1 MNPIINALKNLSLTT
16 VNIIV
21 ALIFFIITARISNP
35 AFFGKIAIIQ
45 LLEAISYSFFTFIN
59 PNIVTREASY
69 MYAKNEIN
77 KTFIST
83 VLLTPFILSPAF
95 LILLIFPS
103 YIRLTIPYLILY
115 ILTVYIGYILIG
127 MNKFTENTILAST
140 FLIIRWIVSLVAV
153 LLKDI
158 YLFIGI
164 WTLGALIFD
173 TIGVLIIYK
182 AVNGLPLK
190 FSPAIFR
197 RIFRIGLLLYLS
209 GASGFLSSQGDRV
222 TTSYLLGSYYLG
234 LYQFAALVASVP
246 NYIFQGFNNVLLS
259 SSSFYKALGK
269 DEVLMSR
276 LSFKV
281 ISLMSLLTVA
291 ISLPFAEILVPK
303 LFPSY
308 IDSIK
313 PMIILLL
320 ASTLPAPINILTT
333 FLVSF
338 NKNLKPFL
346 IISGVNAFTT
356 LLSSFL
362 LIPRIG
368 IMGGAYSQLAV
379 AIISS
384 FFTLYYVLREKVFQP
399 TKKEWVVLSLIP
411 LTFLFEL
418 LVDPTYMDIVYVVAI
433 ILVFKLPGVFEN
445 REKDII
451 LNFAPSMLRRIIG
464 ILL

>member
-1 MNPIINALKNLSLTT
+1 MNPIINALKSLSTTT

-21 ALIFFIITARISNP
+21 ALIFFIVTAKTTNP
-35 AFFGKIAIIQ
+35 AFFGKVAIIQ
-45 LLEAISYSFFTFIN
+45 VLEVISSSFFTFLN
-59 PNIVTREASY
+59 PNIVTREVSY
-69 MYAKNEIN
+69 MYAKNEID

-83 VLLTPFILSPAF
+83 TLLTPLIVLPTF

-103 YIRLTIPYLILY
+103 YIRFTIPYLILY
-115 ILTVYIGYILIG
+115 ILTVYISSILTG
-127 MNKFTENTILAST
+127 MNKFTENTILTNT

-164 WTLGALIFD
+164 WTLDALVFN
-173 TIGVLIIYK
+173 TIGIFIIYK
-182 AVNGLPLK
+182 AVSGLALK
-190 FSPAIFR
+190 FSPAVFK
-197 RIFRIGLLLYLS
+197 RIFRIGLPLYLFGGS
-209 GASGFLSSQGDRV
+209 AFLSSQGDRV

-234 LYQFAALVASVP
+234 LYQFAALVAGVP
-246 NYIFQGFNNVLLS
+246 SMIIASFNSVLLS

-269 DEVLMSR
+269 DEVLISR

-281 ISLMSLLTVA
+281 VSLMTLLTVT
-291 ISLPFAEILVPK
+291 ISLLFAEILVPK

-308 IDSIK
+308 VDSIK

-320 ASTLPAPINILTT
+320 ASTLPVPINILTT

-356 LLSSFL
+356 LSTSFL

-384 FFTLYYVLREKVFQP
+384 SFTLYYVLRERVFQP
-399 TKKEWVVLSLIP
+399 TKKEWVILSLIP
-411 LTFLFEL
+411 LTFIFEL
-418 LVDPTYMDIVYVVAI
+418 LVDPTYMDMVYVVAI
-433 ILVFKLPGVFEN
+433 ILIFKLLGMFEN
-445 REKDII
+445 KEKEII
-451 LNFAPSMLRRIIG
+451 LNFTPSILKRIFKIF
-464 ILL
+464 L

>member
-1 MNPIINALKNLSLTT
+1 MNPIINTLKSQIVAIT
-16 VNIIV
+16 NITV
-21 ALIFFIITARISNP
+21 ALIFFVITAKITNP

-45 LLEAISYSFFTFIN
+45 LLESISIVFFMFLN
-59 PNIVTREASY
+59 PNIVTREVSY
-69 MYAKNEIN
+69 MYAKNEID
-77 KTFIST
+77 KTSIST
-83 VLLTPFILSPAF
+83 ALLTPLIVSPAF

-103 YIRLTIPYLILY
+103 YIRVIIPYLILY
-115 ILTVYIGYILIG
+115 VLTQYVSYILMG

-140 FLIIRWIVSLVAV
+140 FLIIRWIVSLIAV
-153 LLKDI
+153 LLKDV

-164 WTLGALIFD
+164 WTLGALVFD
-173 TIGVLIIYK
+173 TIGVFIIYK

-190 FSPAIFR
+190 FSPTVFR
-197 RIFRIGLLLYLS
+197 RIFRIGLPLYLS

-246 NYIFQGFNNVLLS
+246 SYILQGFNNALLS
-259 SSSFYKALGK
+259 SSSYYKALGK
-269 DEVLMSR
+269 DEALISR

-281 ISLMSLLTVA
+281 ISLMTLLTVA
-291 ISLPFAEILVPK
+291 ILLPLAEVLVPK
-303 LFPSY
+303 LFPDY

-320 ASTLPAPINILTT
+320 ASTLPAPINILIM
-333 FLVSF
+333 FLISF

-346 IISGVNAFTT
+346 VIGGISAFITVFT
-356 LLSSFL
+356 SFL

-384 FFTLYYVLREKVFQP
+384 SFTLYYVLRERVFQP
-399 TKKEWVVLSLIP
+399 TRKEWIILSLIP
-411 LTFLFEL
+411 LTFIFEFF
-418 LVDPTYMDIVYVVAI
+418 VDPTYMDIVYVIVI
-433 ILVFKLPGVFEN
+433 ILVFKILGMFEN
-445 REKDII
+445 KEKEIV
-451 LNFAPSMLRRIIG
+451 LNFTPSILRRIVRIF
-464 ILL
+464 L